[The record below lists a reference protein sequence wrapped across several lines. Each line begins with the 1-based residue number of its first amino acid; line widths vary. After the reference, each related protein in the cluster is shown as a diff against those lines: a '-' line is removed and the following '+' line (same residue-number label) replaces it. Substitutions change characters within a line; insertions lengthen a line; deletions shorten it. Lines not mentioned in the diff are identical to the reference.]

1 MRNFTLMA
9 VVFCL
14 AAGLTMQAQL
24 SNERGIKR
32 TQNSEQ
38 VVTSG
43 QPQRVAGKPQRN
55 DRQTSVKIG
64 DEVKKNDADYAKK
77 EAYRNYRVALRN
89 VQRALQKVNNAQ
101 RKLEKLQQDLNNE
114 KQKVAE
120 KITSGNNMTINEAS
134 ALEKAL
140 QEVDEKYGAKIA
152 GARTTYENAQL
163 DLDHAEANLE
173 IAEAEYKR

>member
-1 MRNFTLMA
+1 M
-9 VVFCL
+9 
-14 AAGLTMQAQL
+14 
-24 SNERGIKR
+24 
-32 TQNSEQ
+32 
-38 VVTSG
+38 VTSG

-64 DEVKKNDADYAKK
+64 DEEKKNDADYTKK

-89 VQRALQKVNNAQ
+89 VKRALKKVNNAQ

-114 KQKVAE
+114 RQKVAE
-120 KITSGNNMTINEAS
+120 KITSGNNLTIDEAL

-152 GARTTYENAQL
+152 GARTSYENAQL
-163 DLDHAEANLE
+163 DLEHAEAYLE
-173 IAEAEYKR
+173 IHFWKQHDHQ